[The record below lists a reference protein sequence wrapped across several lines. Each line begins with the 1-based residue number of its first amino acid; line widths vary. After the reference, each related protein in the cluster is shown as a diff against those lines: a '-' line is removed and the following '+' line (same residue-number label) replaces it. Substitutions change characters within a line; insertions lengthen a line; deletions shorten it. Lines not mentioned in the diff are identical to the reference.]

1 MEKAEYGLRG
11 GLSDIDFRQAA
22 FGTASSPD
30 NKPYIS
36 EYLLLMLSQD
46 IARSGAVRAT
56 WPRHVDLLQP
66 WKKPAS
72 YKYRLRF
79 A

>member
-1 MEKAEYGLRG
+1 MDKAEYGLRG

-66 WKKPAS
+66 WTKPAS
-72 YKYRLRF
+72 
-79 A
+79 